1 MPKVNLKLG
10 HDMEDGLVKVSDMPN
25 KYYPTFRVESD
36 EKPEL
41 PHEGTMTIKFRKV
54 ASEMREDND
63 GDEHY
68 SCTIEV
74 HEIVDAYSSEPEA
87 PAKSHSKETENALD
101 ELKAKRK
108 SKSDAY

>member
-1 MPKVNLKLG
+1 MPKINLKLG
-10 HDMEDGLVKVSDMPN
+10 ESLDDMLKVPEGRERKM
-25 KYYPTFRVESD
+25 YPSFRIESD

-41 PHEGTMTIKFRKV
+41 PHEGTMTIRFKKTS
-54 ASEMREDND
+54 SEEREDED
-63 GDEHY
+63 GDSHY
-68 SCTIEV
+68 SCTITV

-108 SKSDAY
+108 TKSVDY